1 MADDNPWNP
10 LNWATVPHAGG
21 VAASGVAASGHS
33 GAGGADPP
41 GTC

>member
-21 VAASGVAASGHS
+21 VAASGHS
-33 GAGGADPP
+33 GARGADPP